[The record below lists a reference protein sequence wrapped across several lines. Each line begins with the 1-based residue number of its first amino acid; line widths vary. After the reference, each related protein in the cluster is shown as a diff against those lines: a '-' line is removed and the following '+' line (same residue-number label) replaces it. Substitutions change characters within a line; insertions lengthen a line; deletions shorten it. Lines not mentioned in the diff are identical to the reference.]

1 MQPHAGQRVMSVGAP
16 IDTARA
22 AMIMVHGRNA
32 GPENI
37 LELSGVLD
45 RAEFAYLGPAASG
58 GTWYPYSFMAPRQ
71 QNEPG
76 ISSGLLVIES
86 LVTDLIGRGFPPHKI
101 MLLGFSQ
108 GACLTSEFS
117 VRHPRR
123 YGGVMALSGGLIGPP
138 GTTWDDVVTT
148 ALDGTPVFL
157 GCSDV
162 DPHIP
167 AQRVLESEAV
177 FRRLGA
183 SVTRK
188 LYPGMGHTVSGDEID
203 IVQGVMDAVS
213 ASPP

>member
-1 MQPHAGQRVMSVGAP
+1 MQPHAGQRISHTGAGLDVAP
-16 IDTARA
+16 A

-45 RAEFAYLGPAASG
+45 RPDFAYLAPGASG
-58 GTWYPYSFMAPRQ
+58 GTWYPYSFMAPRE

-76 ISSGLLVIES
+76 ISSGLFVIES
-86 LVTDLIGRGFPPHKI
+86 LVTDLIGKGLSPHKI

-117 VRHPRR
+117 IRHPRR

-138 GTTWDDVVTT
+138 GTTWDDVSTP
-148 ALDGTPVFL
+148 LDGTPVFV
-157 GCSDV
+157 GCSDA

-167 AQRVLESEAV
+167 ASRVLESEAV

-183 SVTRK
+183 TVTRK
-188 LYPGMGHTVSGDEID
+188 LYPGMGHTVSGDEIE
-203 IVQGVMDAVS
+203 IVQGVMDDVLKR
-213 ASPP
+213 